1 MGALGIVGGS
11 GIYDM
16 EGLTHFREVRV
27 RTPFGDPSGS
37 YLVGRLG
44 DLELCFL
51 PRHGRGHRLMPSE
64 VNSRANIWGF
74 KRLGVERLVSIT
86 AVGSLRE
93 ELAPGDV
100 VVPDQLFDRTGAR
113 QPTFFGGGLV
123 AHVQLADPTCR
134 ELADVVYASAT
145 AAGGRAHRG
154 GCHLCMEGPSF
165 STRAESRLHRQWG
178 MDVVGMTVLP
188 EAALAREA
196 ELCFANLALVT
207 DYDCWH
213 EVEADVSVPA
223 VLEVL
228 RANARLAKDI
238 VRLIAEKVG
247 GPRTCGCATALDG
260 ALVTDPAAVPAATR
274 RRLAL
279 LLGDRHAAPGRKVG
293 RRPRAKPKA
302 GAKSLRRTAAAHSR

>member
-1 MGALGIVGGS
+1 LGALGIIGGS
-11 GIYDM
+11 GIYDID
-16 EGLTHFREVRV
+16 GLTQVRRVRV
-27 RTPFGDPSGS
+27 KTPFGEPSDS
-37 YLVGRLG
+37 YLVGRFG
-44 DLELCFL
+44 ELELCFL
-51 PRHGRGHRLMPSE
+51 PRHGRGHRLLPSE

-74 KRLGVERLVSIT
+74 KKLGVERVVSIT
-86 AVGSLRE
+86 AVGSLRD

-123 AHVQLADPTCR
+123 AHVQIADPVCD
-134 ELADVVYASAT
+134 ELAAVVYAAAT
-145 AAGGRAHRG
+145 AAGARAHRG
-154 GCHLCMEGPSF
+154 GCHLCMEGPTF

-178 MDVVGMTVLP
+178 MDVVGMTVWP
-188 EAALAREA
+188 EASLAREA

-213 EVEADVSVPA
+213 ETEDDVSVPA

-238 VRLIAEKVG
+238 VRLVAAKVSV
-247 GPRTCGCATALDG
+247 PRTCSCATALEG
-260 ALVTDPAAVPAATR
+260 ALMTDPAVVPAATR

-279 LLGDRHAAPGRKVG
+279 LLGDRLSAPGSKPVAAKRV
-293 RRPRAKPKA
+293 RRR
-302 GAKSLRRTAAAHSR
+302 SAAHSR